1 MKSKNS
7 QWAKASGKLSLLA
20 LAIMASTCAL
30 ADDSSWYVGGNL
42 GESRAKIDDA
52 RITAGLLGSGLTTT
66 SINDNSR
73 DTAYKIFGGYQFNK
87 NFALEGGY
95 FDLGRFG
102 FVATTAPPGT
112 LSGDI
117 RLRGLS
123 LDAVGFL
130 PFTEK
135 FSAFGRVG
143 MNYAQA
149 RDSFAGTGIVNV
161 LNANPSQRALNP
173 TLGVGLQYAFNE
185 SFALRAEL
193 ERHRISDA
201 VGNKGDVDL
210 ASIGLVYRFG
220 AKAQTPAPRAPEP
233 EPVVV
238 APAPLP
244 VVVVVAPV
252 AVIAEPAPPVPRRVS
267 FSAESLFGFDKAVIR
282 PEGKVALDKFSNEV
296 QATQY
301 VVITVEGHTDRL
313 GSKAYNQK
321 LSLQRAESVK
331 AYLVST
337 DRLEAS
343 KITTIGKGESTPVT
357 QAENCKGKK
366 ATPALIACL
375 QADRRVEIEVTGT
388 R

>member
-1 MKSKNS
+1 M
-7 QWAKASGKLSLLA
+7 
-20 LAIMASTCAL
+20 
-30 ADDSSWYVGGNL
+30 
-42 GESRAKIDDA
+42 
-52 RITAGLLGSGLTTT
+52 
-66 SINDNSR
+66 
-73 DTAYKIFGGYQFNK
+73 
-87 NFALEGGY
+87 
-95 FDLGRFG
+95 
-102 FVATTAPPGT
+102 
-112 LSGDI
+112 
-117 RLRGLS
+117 
-123 LDAVGFL
+123 
-130 PFTEK
+130 
-135 FSAFGRVG
+135 
-143 MNYAQA
+143 
-149 RDSFAGTGIVNV
+149 
-161 LNANPSQRALNP
+161 
-173 TLGVGLQYAFNE
+173 
-185 SFALRAEL
+185 
-193 ERHRISDA
+193 
-201 VGNKGDVDL
+201 
-210 ASIGLVYRFG
+210 
-220 AKAQTPAPRAPEP
+220 
-233 EPVVV
+233 VV